1 MSGKE
6 GREPVVGWRDFRLPR
21 SSPAFLSGRGHQPE
35 SLSFQCLLDIVKL
48 INICVK
54 LMGTLKE
61 YYVVRILGII
71 AVWGKLR
78 KMGRLYRCSIETIW
92 EHWRK
97 YIGRTFERIVG
108 QSECWWRGEKKKI
121 GRMWKRREGR

>member
-35 SLSFQCLLDIVKL
+35 SLSFQCLLNMVS
-48 INICVK
+48 V
-54 LMGTLKE
+54 
-61 YYVVRILGII
+61 YVIRILGII

-97 YIGRTFERIVG
+97 YTGWTFERIVG